1 MLSCRC
7 VPVSALS
14 DDDIASW
21 KQFQMQAAA
30 FASPL
35 LSPEF
40 AQLVSAV
47 RPDARIILVEINQS
61 LAGILACHLRPG
73 GTARPIG
80 APFADFNAILSAPG
94 IHFDARTAM
103 RRAGVSEYVF
113 GGLIDPY
120 GLFGPDHPFVQS
132 QTDLGTPTLDAPESA
147 QIAYSIVLD
156 KSQDPEAFI
165 AALRSQSPK
174 KFKNMLRLENKL
186 DREIGSL
193 SMRAETPD
201 AAGHAAL
208 ETLLNWKSR
217 QAVQTGIHDFVSAP
231 WIRTLF
237 RTALDETRGPLK
249 GLMLSLYAGDRLV
262 AGHFGVRLGSHFH
275 PWVAAF
281 DPDMAPYSPGTS
293 FLFAAIR
300 AMPGLGLTHYD
311 LAAGH
316 DAYKAPFSNQL
327 TAVYA
332 GRIFGTQDMGRLRQG
347 AMIGFEGLGR
357 LGGPLWLERAQRL
370 TRRLDQIA
378 MIELDTKGRLAG
390 LRHAFSSARTRLHTS
405 DAGGVDGAG

>member
-1 MLSCRC
+1 MLSCRSI
-7 VPVSALS
+7 PVNALS
-14 DDDIASW
+14 EDALAIW
-21 KQFQMQAAA
+21 KRFQMQTPA

-40 AQLVSAV
+40 ASLVSTV
-47 RPDARIILVEINQS
+47 RQDARIILIEQDNS
-61 LAGILACHLRPG
+61 LVGILAGHLRPG
-73 GTARPIG
+73 GTVRPIG
-80 APFADFNAILSAPG
+80 APFADFNALLSAPG
-94 IHFDARTAM
+94 VHFDARATL
-103 RRAGVSEYVF
+103 RRAGISEYVF

-120 GLFGPDHPFVQS
+120 GLFGPNHPFVQA
-132 QTDLGTPTLDAPESA
+132 QTDLGTPALSPPEGA
-147 QIAYSIVLD
+147 QIAYSLVLD
-156 KSQDPEAFI
+156 QGQSPEAFI
-165 AALRSQSPK
+165 AALRSLSPK
-174 KFKNMLRLENKL
+174 KFKNMMRLENKL
-186 DREIGSL
+186 DREVGTLSL
-193 SMRAETPD
+193 RVETPD
-201 AAGHAAL
+201 ANGHAAL

-217 QAVQTGIHDFVSAP
+217 QAVQTGIHDFVSAH
-231 WIRTLF
+231 WIRALF
-237 RTALDETRGPLK
+237 RTALNETQSPLK

-262 AGHFGVRLGSHFH
+262 AGHFGVRMGAHFH

-281 DPDMAPYSPGTS
+281 DPDMAAYSPGTS

-316 DAYKAPFSNQL
+316 DAYKAPFCNQQ

-332 GRIFGTQDMGRLRQG
+332 GRVFGTQDMGRLRQG
-347 AMIGFEGLGR
+347 ALMGLESLGR

-378 MIELDTKGRLAG
+378 MIELETKGRLAG
-390 LRHAFSSARTRLHTS
+390 LRHAFSHARTRLTTA